1 MLVMKAI
8 KLLFTHQQQIFRVWP
23 GRASTIAIPQHINI
37 SSNISGTAGFIK
49 NVFFWSK
56 CLQQNA
62 FQFTFL
68 NLLVTIE
75 TLPN

>member
-49 NVFFWSK
+49 NVFF
-56 CLQQNA
+56 
-62 FQFTFL
+62 
-68 NLLVTIE
+68 
-75 TLPN
+75 